1 MTLTAADVS
10 VVLPVGGP
18 HAALERCLESIAM
31 LDPPP
36 GEVVVVLDGVETE
49 LPPAAREIGVRVVRL
64 AERCGPA
71 VARNRGAAAARGSLL
86 FFVDSDVELPAV
98 TLGRALS
105 ALASDEQPAAVF
117 GSYDDAP
124 ADPSLIS
131 QYRNLLHHWVH
142 QQAREEASTFFG
154 ACGMIRREAFD
165 EVGGFDE
172 RFARPSVEDIE
183 LGNRLRRAG
192 YRIRLAKNLRVTHL
206 KRWRALEMLRT
217 DLWRR
222 AVPWTEL
229 MLAEGELLDDL
240 NLRRRDRV
248 SVALAWAILPAAIV
262 GCWWPPLWGA
272 AAAAALALLV
282 LNGDFYRFLR
292 RRRGTAFALAAL
304 PWHWLY
310 FLTCG
315 AGFAIGWLR
324 HALGR
329 GMELRR

>member
-1 MTLTAADVS
+1 MTAAEVS

-18 HAALERCLESIAM
+18 HAALERCLESIAN

-49 LPPAAREIGVRVVRL
+49 LPPAAEAIGVRVVRL

-105 ALASDEQPAAVF
+105 ALASDEQPAAVI

-124 ADPSLIS
+124 ADPGLIS

-142 QQAREEASTFFG
+142 QQARDEASTFWG
-154 ACGMIRREAFD
+154 ACGLIRREAFD

-183 LGNRLRRAG
+183 LGSRLRRAG
-192 YRIRLAKNLRVTHL
+192 YRIRLDKDLRVTHL

-229 MLAEGELLDDL
+229 MLADGELLDDL

-248 SVALAWAILPAAIV
+248 SVALACAILPAAIV

-282 LNGDFYRFLR
+282 LNRDFYYFLR
-292 RRRGTAFALAAL
+292 RRRGTPFALAAL

-310 FLTCG
+310 LLTCG

-329 GMELRR
+329 GMEPGR